1 MERLNWMGDRS
12 PKGLWQSAGMMINY
26 RYDLARIDTNHE
38 SYRSSG
44 RRAISSAIKAFLAT
58 EAQTVAIYSCG
69 LGGLIGAELA
79 LTGNGGHGCYMNAW
93 GYMNAGHPRRQGS
106 AVTALGGRGFTR

>member
-1 MERLNWMGDRS
+1 MI
-12 PKGLWQSAGMMINY
+12 WQ
-26 RYDLARIDTNHE
+26 E
-38 SYRSSG
+38 STPIT
-44 RRAISSAIKAFLAT
+44 RAIGRAAGGPSLRRSKAFLAT

-69 LGGLIGAELA
+69 LACGLIGAELA

-106 AVTALGGRGFTR
+106 AVTALGGRGLLVSPE